1 MTLRL
6 ERYISP
12 EPGIVFSFRVSLII
26 EKNSNTNSND
36 NALFDRLV
44 ANSYWAQED
53 FFSKEKLKLLPG
65 VRLLF
70 LRCFAVWSRKTRD
83 IDLWK
88 WWMLFP
94 AYEILSFPTCLC
106 LNQTG
111 FGRVEA
117 EAKFRFFSIL
127 ILLDQD
133 LLFGCFSNSSFSS
146 FYLFIWKFFLC
157 IMKLIL
163 RY

>member
-157 IMKLIL
+157 IMKFLL
-163 RY
+163 LY